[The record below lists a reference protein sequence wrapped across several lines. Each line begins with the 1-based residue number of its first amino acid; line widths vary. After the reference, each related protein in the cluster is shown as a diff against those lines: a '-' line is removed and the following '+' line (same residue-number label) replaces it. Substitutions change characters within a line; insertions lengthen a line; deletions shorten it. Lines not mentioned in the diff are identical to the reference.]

1 MPHLKTKWNVI
12 FSTIPVISSLF
23 GPHFQLSTLF
33 SNTLSLSFSLGVR
46 EKFRTVA
53 SQISQTANTTLTNGI
68 SLVVVYTGDRIVGL
82 STLITKVTVSLSM
95 CLLELI
101 RYASL
106 ICPKTTITST
116 ALLNLSQY
124 PISCVSRLQITLAS
138 QHVSLELSLDRLPE
152 HLLLPLHKTEYPSF
166 FFVEGFPLCYRI
178 ERLQYICFSQKKQYF
193 II

>member
-53 SQISQTANTTLTNGI
+53 SQISQTANTTLANGI

-138 QHVSLELSLDRLPE
+138 QHVSLELSLEGFRNICAFPLIKQKILP
-152 HLLLPLHKTEYPSF
+152 F
-166 FFVEGFPLCYRI
+166 FFCRGLPIV
-178 ERLQYICFSQKKQYF
+178 LQNWKTTIYLFQPKETIFY
-193 II
+193 